1 MIYGATLASYTFI
14 QGLLASGVP
23 GSRLVMIQ
31 PPTNLPSSFNN
42 PELDEVVEK
51 SLQNAGNHSPDVK
64 HRRDNI
70 DSASLYS
77 SDVDE
82 TFISFF
88 QGVTLYKDYT
98 LARWNHKEES
108 NLLKNATFTSS
119 NKPLMLECQVNQTV
133 YRIPGFLKELFYVL
147 TTSIT

>member
-1 MIYGATLASYTFI
+1 MRGDRNFK
-14 QGLLASGVP
+14 
-23 GSRLVMIQ
+23 GSDSSD
-31 PPTNLPSSFNN
+31 PSVYF
-42 PELDEVVEK
+42 LFC
-51 SLQNAGNHSPDVK
+51 APDVK

-82 TFISFF
+82 TFISLF

-98 LARWNHKEES
+98 LARWNHEEES

-147 TTSIT
+147 ITSIT